1 MSAEDKEQLESRKA
15 QLRAGLKDMAKQ
27 LFGNA
32 SSHLEA
38 ARREHQGHLKRLSK
52 KKRRTA
58 EGDTPGGAD
67 GAAEP

>member
-15 QLRAGLKDMAKQ
+15 QLRSGLKDMATQ

-38 ARREHQGHLKRLSK
+38 ARREHPEHLKRLSK
-52 KKRRTA
+52 NKRRAA
-58 EGDTPGGAD
+58 EGDAPGGAD
-67 GAAEP
+67 GAADP